1 MQSNIFREYDIR
13 GVVDQDFDDQDI
25 ITLGKAIGTY
35 LDSHGVKKI
44 TLGRDCRTHGPRI
57 RQALVEGM
65 LSTGLNIL
73 DIGVCTSP
81 LLYYSV
87 YQFEVEGGVMITASH
102 NPPEYNGFKVMLGKT
117 TIYGAEIRKL
127 YEIAQSGGFT
137 AASGGSLTEV
147 DAISP
152 YLDYV
157 ADNINI
163 AGPVSLAVDGGNG
176 TAGPI
181 AIPLMERL
189 GLKPVKLYCD
199 MDGNFPNHEPDP
211 TVMENLTDLI
221 KVVKEQGLDCGVAYD
236 GDGDRVGVVDEKGQ
250 VIYGDMLLAIF
261 ARSIVKEHPGATIIG
276 EVKCSKNL
284 YDDIAKHGGTPLM
297 WRTGHSLI
305 KQKMLETKALLAGE
319 MSGHIFFKHRW
330 FGFDDGIYASM
341 RLLELMSQTEQPL
354 SQWLADL
361 PAMVSTPEIRV
372 ECPDEIKFKVVDKVV
387 SDLKA
392 KYDVV
397 DVDGA
402 RVTFPDGWGLARASN
417 TQPALVLR
425 FEAETEGRLE
435 QIRDIVESTIENA
448 KKAL

>member
-13 GVVDQDFDDQDI
+13 GIVDQDFDDKDI
-25 ITLGKAIGTY
+25 NILGKAIGTY
-35 LDSHGVKKI
+35 LDNHGVKKI
-44 TLGRDCRTHGPRI
+44 TLGRDCRTHGPRV
-57 RQALVEGM
+57 RDALVDGL
-65 LSTGLNIL
+65 LSTGLELL
-73 DIGVCTSP
+73 DIGICTSP

-102 NPPEYNGFKVMLGKT
+102 NPPEYNGFKVVLGKT
-117 TIYGAEIRKL
+117 TIYGQEIRKL
-127 YEIAQSGGFT
+127 YDLAEAGSFAGGQ
-137 AASGGSLTEV
+137 GGSVTEV

-157 ADNINI
+157 ADNISL
-163 AGPVSLAVDGGNG
+163 AGPISLAVDGGNG

-189 GLKPVKLYCD
+189 GLKPVPLYCD

-221 KVVKEQGLDCGVAYD
+221 KVVQDKDLQCGVAYD

-250 VIYGDMLLAIF
+250 PIYGDMLLAIY
-261 ARSIVKEHPGATIIG
+261 ARSIAKEHPGATFIG

-284 YDDIAKHGGTPLM
+284 YDDIKNHGGNPIM

-305 KQKMLETKALLAGE
+305 KQKMLETGALLAGE
-319 MSGHIFFKHRW
+319 MSGHMFFKHRW
-330 FGFDDGIYASM
+330 FGFDDGIYASL
-341 RLLELMSQTEQPL
+341 RLIELMSRSDAPL
-354 SQWLADL
+354 STWLADL

-372 ECPDEIKFKVVDKVV
+372 ECADEIKFKVVDKVV
-387 SDLKA
+387 ADLKS

-425 FEAETEGRLE
+425 FEAESQGRLDE
-435 QIRDIVESTIENA
+435 IRDIVESTIEAA